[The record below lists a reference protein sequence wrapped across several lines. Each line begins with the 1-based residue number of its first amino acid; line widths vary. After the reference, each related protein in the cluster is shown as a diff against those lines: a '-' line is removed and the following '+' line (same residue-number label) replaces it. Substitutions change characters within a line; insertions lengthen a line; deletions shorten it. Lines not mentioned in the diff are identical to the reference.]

1 MFRKNNTKIAFVYHA
16 DYKTGIDT
24 NYSITFGFLE
34 KYFPSH
40 YIVIKH
46 SLYNGGETRIYR
58 NGINGNY
65 KTAPIIGKIPV
76 PFRYLFE
83 TIFSFFYL
91 LLGDYRTVITLNP
104 LSALAPCIL
113 RILKKK
119 CKVYFIS
126 PDFSKKRFE
135 NPIMNKFYFLVDKFS
150 TKYCSKNICNSVHV
164 INYKKELYSKLNL
177 EGKFFH
183 MPNIPN
189 PWVIETFVRIKK
201 ERNRIIYVG
210 GVGTQLDFEKIIDVI
225 NKLKQVSPDVNLAII
240 GDGNRKSYL
249 EEYVNRNKIDNVKFL
264 GVLSHQD
271 TLKEIAKS
279 EFGIALYNGSLNFDE
294 FRDSCKIREYQAL
307 SCIPITTDVVRS
319 NYEEIRDNDSGIIVK
334 GVGEMEDEMS
344 SLLMNEERKKEL
356 MANSYRNY
364 KFYITKYDD
373 FYKLVTE
380 DN

>member
-1 MFRKNNTKIAFVYHA
+1 MSPKNNSKIAFIYHA

-34 KYFPSH
+34 KYFPSN

-46 SLYNGGETRIYR
+46 SLYNGGETRIYPKCVKSS
-58 NGINGNY
+58 Y
-65 KTAPIIGKIPV
+65 KEVPIIGKIPV

-83 TIFSFFYL
+83 TVFSFFYL
-91 LLGDYRTVITLNP
+91 LIGNYNVVIALNP
-104 LSALAPCIL
+104 LSALAPCVL
-113 RILKKK
+113 RILRKE
-119 CKVYFIS
+119 CRVFFIN
-126 PDFSKKRFE
+126 PDFSTKRFD
-135 NPIMNKFYFLVDKFS
+135 NILMNKFYFFVDKFS
-150 TKYCSKNICNSVHV
+150 TKYCSKNICNSIHV
-164 INYKKELYSKLNL
+164 INYKKELYSDLNL

-189 PWVIETFVRIKK
+189 PWVIDTFIHTKK
-201 ERNRIIYVG
+201 VSNRIIYVG
-210 GVGTQLDFEKIIDVI
+210 GVGTQLDFEKIIDVV
-225 NKLKQVSPDVNLAII
+225 NKLKQVSADVHLLVV

-249 EEYVNRNKIDNVKFL
+249 EEYIKQNKIDNVKFL

-307 SCIPITTDVVRS
+307 SCIPITTDIVRS

-334 GVGEMEDEMS
+334 DVGEMKEELS
-344 SLLMNEERKKEL
+344 SLLKNEGRKQNL
-356 MANSYRNY
+356 MENSFGNY
-364 KFYITKYDD
+364 KFYVTKYDD
-373 FYKLVTE
+373 FYKLITTE
-380 DN
+380 D